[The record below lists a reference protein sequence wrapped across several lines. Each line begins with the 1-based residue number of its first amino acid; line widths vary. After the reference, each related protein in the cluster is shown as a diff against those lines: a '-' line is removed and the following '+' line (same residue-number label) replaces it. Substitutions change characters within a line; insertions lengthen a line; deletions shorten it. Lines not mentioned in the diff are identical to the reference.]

1 MIFRKS
7 NSWLKPNTL
16 IAFNPRLKAG
26 IKVARFAFCDLLF
39 AFCFLLFAFS
49 SCTSIETNSSSKKQI
64 SFFDTDAFLKQ
75 EEMRLRATPHKVNA
89 KISVNGTVEEKV
101 LDSLNYTDAF
111 ALFFQSSINKT
122 AWKEKYII
130 DSVVENGSLK
140 KIVYTARNENLKTR
154 RLQIDFN
161 GKASPENLVFDF
173 KNTSILGDV
182 TQKLEYNALTGIKI
196 FNKQEI
202 LLIPNSEMIMEYR
215 F

>member
-7 NSWLKPNTL
+7 NSWLKPNAL
-16 IAFNPRLKAG
+16 IAINPRLKAG

>member
-7 NSWLKPNTL
+7 NSWLKPNAL
-16 IAFNPRLKAG
+16 IAINPRLKAG
-26 IKVARFAFCDLLF
+26 IKVARFAFYDLLF

-161 GKASPENLVFDF
+161 GKASPENLVFD
-173 KNTSILGDV
+173 
-182 TQKLEYNALTGIKI
+182 
-196 FNKQEI
+196 
-202 LLIPNSEMIMEYR
+202 
-215 F
+215 